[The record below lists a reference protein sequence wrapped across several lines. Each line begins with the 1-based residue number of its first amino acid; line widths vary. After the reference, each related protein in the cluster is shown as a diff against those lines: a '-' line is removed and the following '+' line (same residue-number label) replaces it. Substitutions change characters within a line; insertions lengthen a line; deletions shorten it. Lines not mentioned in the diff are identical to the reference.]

1 MFFIDGVVTSLD
13 ETKFRQGHGSGH
25 ADPLTGP
32 HNREKYCAKGRY
44 VFNWGGWAG
53 ASEGRVIS
61 KIFTNWGGPNLFCSK
76 LGEGHTFFSKEEDY
90 SISLLFKSTLL
101 FYLPSL

>member
-1 MFFIDGVVTSLD
+1 MKANIKQFNGGTS
-13 ETKFRQGHGSGH
+13 HHVIASGH
-25 ADPLTGP
+25 RVF
-32 HNREKYCAKGRY
+32 REGT
-44 VFNWGGWAG
+44 FLIGGGGGGWAG

-61 KIFTNWGGPNLFCSK
+61 KMFTNWGGPNLFCSK